1 MTTFRVRRVR
11 RGDFGAI
18 VKLLAKNGLA
28 TAAADRSGLRR
39 FRNVVADLGSDFD
52 VAATRNGVIGFVHL
66 TYSRDLLMG
75 NRAHLLALVTDSPEV
90 CEALLKSATERAS
103 RRHCRDITLTP
114 GPWNTFLRDSEPPPG
129 WLWSDGCLRIDLA
142 SERGAE

>member
-18 VKLLAKNGLA
+18 EKLLEKNGLA
-28 TAAADRSGLRR
+28 TAAADRAGMRR

-52 VAATRNGVIGFVHL
+52 VAATRNGILGFVHL

-75 NRAHLLALVTDSPEV
+75 NRAHLLALVTDSPEARD
-90 CEALLKSATERAS
+90 ALLKSATERAA
-103 RRHCRDITLTP
+103 RRHCRDITLSP
-114 GPWNTFLRDSEPPPG
+114 GPWNATPRDSEPPPG
-129 WLWSDGCLRIDLA
+129 WHWVNGCLRIDLA